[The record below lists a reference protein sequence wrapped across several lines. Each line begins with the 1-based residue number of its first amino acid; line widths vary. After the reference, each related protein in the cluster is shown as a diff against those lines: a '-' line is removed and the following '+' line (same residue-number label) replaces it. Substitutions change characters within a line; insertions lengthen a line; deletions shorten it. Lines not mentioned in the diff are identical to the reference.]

1 MRSIICL
8 CAAAAILLL
17 SGTTM
22 AQVVPP
28 APGVELPQAYLDRIA
43 SDPAAF
49 HFQKAWIEKTRRAR
63 ETRERYLLSAPSK
76 EAAFAAAPQALRQTM
91 MVSGTTYVPVLMG
104 KFDNTGA
111 DPYPT
116 ASLQS
121 KLFDPAPALS
131 MTALYGE
138 MSYGNLA
145 LTGTVYGWY
154 QVSEPDTYYA
164 GPTECYGL
172 CNDAKTGQYLLEILQ
187 MADPTVNFGLYD
199 NDGPDGLPNSGDD
212 DGYVDFVAFVQPEI
226 GAECGTQN
234 IWSHRWTVN
243 GWPEFGGQPYATNDA
258 RTGGGFIRILD
269 YTIQPALGSGGGC
282 GTGVIEIGVFC
293 HEFGHAYDL
302 PDLYDGNGSSGIGHW
317 GLMGSG
323 NWNIPTNPAHFD
335 AWCKSQLGWIVPY
348 AITDPVCLDWCTLP
362 GSELDPEAWK
372 LEIMEEKFARRN
384 VNPIS
389 GSWSMRCMLTAAEAT
404 ARNWPG
410 GAGYGNG
417 WDEAVV
423 REFAYDG
430 SNPVTLQYDYACH
443 AEAGYDYGVVSI
455 DVNGVLNELATHTGS
470 ASGHAYIDLTPY
482 LSGGGVEGYTLVF
495 EFVSDFAWSDEDGLF
510 NSGTN
515 GGFKF
520 DNVSVAGGGVSYST
534 GFETNED
541 GWHYDRARTPVK
553 EYFLVEHRQKAGAL
567 FDQALHGEGLVVYH
581 VDQDIATT
589 NLGNTGGSSNNVAR
603 GMMLEEADNL
613 GQLLSETNRGDGGDV
628 FPGTTNNTA
637 FTSAS
642 APNSNSLNGNATYCQ
657 LTSIGNGTG
666 WPRGGYFPP
675 TLASITPNSGDNN
688 QIVSITSLL
697 GGGFVYGATFGLV
710 RAGMTIRY
718 ALDVQ
723 WIGKAKLAGEID
735 LHGLAAGAYDVV
747 VLNPDG
753 RGAKIA
759 NAFTVNAVTGTETPG
774 VFVNSLR
781 QNHPNPF
788 NPMTTIRYSIERA
801 GRVRLVVYDVAGALV
816 RTLVDGEQAPAPGGF
831 SVVWDGANNAG
842 APVASGVYFYRLTAP
857 GGYEAVKKLVLVR

>member
-1 MRSIICL
+1 
-8 CAAAAILLL
+8 
-17 SGTTM
+17 M

-43 SDPAAF
+43 GDPTAF
-49 HFQKAWIEKTRRAR
+49 RFQKAWIEKTRRAR
-63 ETRERYLLSAPSK
+63 ETREKYLLVAPSK

-104 KFDNTGA
+104 AFENTGA
-111 DPYPT
+111 DPYPI

-131 MTALYGE
+131 MKALYGE
-138 MSYGNLA
+138 MSYGNLD

-154 QVSEPDTYYA
+154 RVSEPDTYYA
-164 GPTECYGL
+164 GPSGCYGL
-172 CNDAKTGQYLLEILQ
+172 CDDAKTGQFLLELLQ
-187 MADPTVNFGLYD
+187 AADPAVDFGVYD
-199 NDGPDGLPNSGDD
+199 NDGPDGVPNSGDD

-226 GAECGTQN
+226 GAECGTEN
-234 IWSHRWTVN
+234 IWSHRWTVT
-243 GWPEFGGQPYATNDA
+243 GWPEFGGQPYTTNDA
-258 RTGGGFIRILD
+258 RAGGGFIRVLD

-302 PDLYDGNGSSGIGHW
+302 PDLYDGSGSSGIGHW

-348 AITDPVCLDWCTLP
+348 EITDPVCLDWCTLP
-362 GSELDPEAWK
+362 GSELAPEAWK

-389 GSWSMRCMLTAAEAT
+389 GSWSMRCMLTTAEAA
-404 ARNWPG
+404 ARSWPG

-423 REFAYDG
+423 REFAFDG
-430 SNPVTLQYDYACH
+430 TTPVTLQYDYACN
-443 AEAGYDYGVVSI
+443 AETGYDYGIVSI
-455 DVNGVLNELATHTGS
+455 DVNGVLTELARYTGS
-470 ASGHAYIDLTPY
+470 ASGHANIDLAPY

-495 EFVSDFAWSDEDGLF
+495 EFVSDYAWSDEDGLF

-515 GGFKF
+515 GAFKF

-534 GFETNED
+534 GFEEYED

-553 EYFLVEHRQKAGAL
+553 EYFLVEHRETDGAM

-581 VDQDIATT
+581 VEQDVATT

-613 GQLLSETNRGDGGDV
+613 GQLLSGANRGDGGDV
-628 FPGTTNNTA
+628 YPGTTNNTA
-637 FTSAS
+637 FTAAS
-642 APNSNSLNGNATYCQ
+642 APNSNSLSGAATYGQ
-657 LTSIGNGTG
+657 LTSIGANGTG
-666 WPRGGYFPP
+666 WPRGGHFPP
-675 TLASITPNSGDNN
+675 TLVSVAPSSGDNN
-688 QIVSITSLL
+688 QVVSITSLL
-697 GGGFVYGATFGLV
+697 GGGFVYGATFGLD
-710 RAGMTIRY
+710 RSDTPARY
-718 ALDVQ
+718 ATGVQ
-723 WIGKAKLAGEID
+723 WIGKEKLAGEID
-735 LHGLAAGAYDVV
+735 LRGLEGGLYDVIV
-747 VLNPDG
+747 VNPDG
-753 RGAKIA
+753 RSAVIED
-759 NAFTVNAVTGTETPG
+759 AFTVNAVTGTETPDA
-774 VFVNSLR
+774 FVNALH

-801 GRVRLVVYDVAGALV
+801 GRVRLAVYDVAGALV
-816 RTLVDGEQAPAPGGF
+816 RTLVDGEQAPAPGGL

-842 APVASGVYFYRLTAP
+842 VPAASGVYFYRLTAP